1 MWYLRPNVCGSF
13 FFLSFS
19 SSVSL
24 AICIYA
30 IYQSYRVTQGRQ
42 DNYWAPGQKETRLGH
57 ESNIHIKFI
66 AERIEAA
73 F

>member
-1 MWYLRPNVCGSF
+1 MADLPFG
-13 FFLSFS
+13 
-19 SSVSL
+19 SL
-24 AICIYA
+24 AFVEVYDA
-30 IYQSYRVTQGRQ
+30 SMGRQ
-42 DNYWAPGQKETRLGH
+42 DNSWAPGQKETRLGH